1 MAKKSNEEIVE
12 RLDKQ
17 EETQNI
23 KETEINNT
31 KETQNIEK
39 IDTVEEIKK
48 IYSLKELKI
57 LSNNK
62 KVSIKTIVDL
72 LIKYDNDINVVL
84 KILNNAKILSDNNNV
99 PIDDILAYT
108 TYKELFLK

>member
-1 MAKKSNEEIVE
+1 MAKKSNEENKQEQETIE

-17 EETQNI
+17 E
-23 KETEINNT
+23 NT
-31 KETQNIEK
+31 KEIKEDVSSK
-39 IDTVEEIKK
+39 IEEIKEIK
-48 IYSLKELKI
+48 KVYSLKELKL

-62 KVSIKTIVDL
+62 KVSIKTITDL

-84 KILNNAKILSDNNNV
+84 KILNNAKMLSDNNNV

>member
-23 KETEINNT
+23 
-31 KETQNIEK
+31 EK

-48 IYSLKELKI
+48 VYSLKELKI

-72 LIKYDNDINVVL
+72 LIKYDNDINIVL
-84 KILNNAKILSDNNNV
+84 KILNNAKILSNNNNNV

>member
-1 MAKKSNEEIVE
+1 MAKKSNEENKQEQETVE

-17 EETQNI
+17 E
-23 KETEINNT
+23 NT
-31 KETQNIEK
+31 KEIKEDVSNK
-39 IDTVEEIKK
+39 IEEIKK
-48 IYSLKELKI
+48 VYSLKELKI

-72 LIKYDNDINVVL
+72 LIKYDNDINTVL
-84 KILNNAKILSDNNNV
+84 KILNNAKILSDNNNI